1 MISENYKNAL
11 IEELAGEYD
20 FPCDY
25 VEDVI
30 ENEVLTGNW
39 TEDKAKIALELSRK
53 EEEKEEVNVTEGNVP
68 EMNIEEIVDSLHVGF
83 NFVPG
88 VGAGYCSD
96 ELDLMKMKEFVRGAL
111 VAMEMMKGMLG

>member
-11 IEELAGEYD
+11 IEELAEEHD
-20 FPCDY
+20 LPCDY
-25 VEDVI
+25 VEDVV

-39 TEDKAKIALELSRK
+39 TEDKAKVSMKLIRT
-53 EEEKEEVNVTEGNVP
+53 EESPVNETNVS
-68 EMNIEEIVDSLHVGF
+68 EMNIEEIVDNLHVGF